1 MVLFNSTNKYALYIC
16 EYPTNNSEYCL
27 FIKGAPEKIWKFSTR
42 ILVNGVVTIIGAEEQ
57 KVYAKINK
65 QFAKNGERV
74 LGFAK
79 THLPKEQYPKGFK
92 FSLKNPET
100 YNFPLDDLTF
110 VGLISLTDPPRDAV
124 PDSVM
129 KCITAGVKVIMVTG
143 DQPITA
149 TAIARQVNIIRDKTV
164 GDLIEEGIPKEEA
177 FKQAKGI
184 VITGT
189 MLM

>member
-1 MVLFNSTNKYALYIC
+1 M
-16 EYPTNNSEYCL
+16 
-27 FIKGAPEKIWKFSTR
+27 
-42 ILVNGVVTIIGAEEQ
+42 
-57 KVYAKINK
+57 YAKVNK
-65 QFAKNGERV
+65 RFAKNGERV

-79 THLPKEQYPKGFK
+79 MHLPKSQFPKGYHFQ
-92 FSLKNPET
+92 LKNADA

-143 DQPITA
+143 DQAITA

-177 FKQAKGI
+177 LKQAKGI

-189 MLM
+189 MLMEACKADEGLPEAEKGKQLAEWLRKPQIVFARTTPA